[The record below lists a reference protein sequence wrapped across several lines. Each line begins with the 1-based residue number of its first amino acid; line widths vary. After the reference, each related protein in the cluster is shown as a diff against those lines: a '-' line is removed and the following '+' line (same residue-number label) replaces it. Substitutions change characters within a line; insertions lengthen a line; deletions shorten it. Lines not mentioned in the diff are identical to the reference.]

1 MTEPELL
8 AMPPEDYMND
18 QQLTFFRQRLLAI
31 RQEII
36 DRGEETVQSLRE
48 SALLPDPADQATLE
62 EEHVLELRT
71 RDRDRKLLKKIGE
84 ALERVETEEYGY
96 CEESGE
102 PIGLARLLARPTAT
116 LGVDAQTRREILQ
129 RQFAG

>member
-1 MTEPELL
+1 M
-8 AMPPEDYMND
+8 
-18 QQLTFFRQRLLAI
+18 
-31 RQEII
+31 
-36 DRGEETVQSLRE
+36 
-48 SALLPDPADQATLE
+48 
-62 EEHVLELRT
+62 RT

>member
-1 MTEPELL
+1 MTEAELL
-8 AMPPEDYMND
+8 AMSPEDYMND

-31 RQEII
+31 RQEIL

-62 EEHVLELRT
+62 EKHVLELRT

>member
-31 RQEII
+31 RQEIL

-62 EEHVLELRT
+62 EKHVLELRT

-84 ALERVETEEYGY
+84 ALERVETEAYGY

>member
-31 RQEII
+31 RQEIL

-62 EEHVLELRT
+62 EKHVLELRT